1 MVITKESRV
10 ARQES
15 ITQFTGND
23 VSAVAFGLQC
33 DKTFVRGAIP
43 VPSGYSSTR
52 DFIEDT
58 HGTPSDK
65 KTVTEEFNPSGLSA
79 KAWYDSR
86 LTRMIQL
93 LPKIPNEEPA

>member
-1 MVITKESRV
+1 MLLVKRV
-10 ARQES
+10 LRNLLVMMS
-15 ITQFTGND
+15 LLLHLD
-23 VSAVAFGLQC
+23 LSA
-33 DKTFVRGAIP
+33 TIP

-86 LTRMIQL
+86 LTRVIQL